1 MDMNQLDWQRAVPEG
16 EDPPEF
22 LEVAAGPDDRVYLR
36 ESRDRDQVVVTTRA
50 KWDAF
55 IKGVKAGE
63 FDDFVE

>member
-22 LEVAAGPDDRVYLR
+22 LEVAAGPDGRVYLR

-63 FDDFVE
+63 FDDFVA